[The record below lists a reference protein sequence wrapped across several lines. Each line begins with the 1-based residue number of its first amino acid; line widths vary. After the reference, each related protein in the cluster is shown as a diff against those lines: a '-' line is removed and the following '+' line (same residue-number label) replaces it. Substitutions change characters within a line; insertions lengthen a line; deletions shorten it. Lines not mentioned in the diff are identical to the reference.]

1 MKRCYFA
8 YTWDDDD
15 TELPRLLGILK
26 EMIEE
31 HSEGE
36 IEVIYDKES
45 FKTGENFKEKEN
57 LIYVSDCIIIFFSPN
72 YRKNVTV
79 EDEDKGAYREYKKIK
94 DVKSKGIASILPV
107 IVRGNKKDSI
117 TEEFDSNIA
126 DIFDIADI
134 FTKGDKKI
142 RQIYFQRING
152 LVRKIIKETN
162 VAYKKRDREFA
173 TIDDKMEALFGEAAS
188 NEELPHDCMYESDA
202 YISVLNQ
209 NRRYI
214 IGRKGSGKTT
224 FFELLE
230 KYDVDAFNNKFK
242 VLRPIDAEQINMEYA
257 YNIINAFKQDEKLFS
272 MNTRLELFWQIYTY
286 LCAIYIVCL
295 EEELCNVPDLKR
307 SKVFKEAGDVFRYEK
322 LNVEKLHTDKCHEA
336 LFISAIE
343 SFDEFFKSQLV
354 GYSHDKSYIA
364 SLVANFNVEN
374 VMKSYFG
381 ETLYKKLK
389 SAILKCK
396 KKVMIALDGFDR
408 VSEDFRKTTI
418 HLLNS
423 KDEVKIKES
432 ENRLEFESL
441 FYRSMFNVFEKLRK
455 AKSGIISKVAFC
467 IIMPQDRL
475 DQIKIDDRDFS
486 KFNFATLSW
495 DAVDLMKM
503 LVKRLEYVYGKLDE
517 DDVLEK
523 FNFIMKKYF
532 KYIPL
537 KIHIK
542 IDGKDFY
549 MPLYEYLLRIS
560 FWRPRDIIKYF
571 YEIYLANKNN
581 IGANE
586 VLSSDTIKSV
596 LYSKADDIIEQEFYA
611 EYKTVITN
619 IEDIMECFRG
629 NNIYLELDDVYEI
642 LSKQPFKTSA
652 LREFNI
658 PYNKLKMLYELSVL
672 GIWVD
677 RNTKTKLNLSN
688 QLCFNYNEGIAPIE
702 ILKGNRSFG
711 SEELKIVINPIF
723 SKKLSLIYNTKD
735 VLEDYGWKY
744 FSENHARKS
753 SIKRI

>member
-36 IEVIYDKES
+36 IEVIFDKES
-45 FKTGENFKEKEN
+45 FKTGEDFKEKEN
-57 LIYVSDCIIIFFSPN
+57 LIYVSDCIVIFFSPN
-72 YRKNVTV
+72 YKKIVSEEDENKGVIREYRKIKNV
-79 EDEDKGAYREYKKIK
+79 K
-94 DVKSKGIASILPV
+94 DKGIASILPV
-107 IVRGNKKDSI
+107 IVRGSEKNAI
-117 TEEFDSNIA
+117 TKEFKNNIA
-126 DIFDIADI
+126 DIFDINDI
-134 FTKGDKKI
+134 FTKADKKI
-142 RQIYFQRING
+142 KQKYSQRINS

-188 NEELPHDCMYESDA
+188 DEELPNGCMYKTDA

-230 KYDVDAFNNKFK
+230 KYDVDGFHKKFK

-257 YNIINAFKQDEKLFS
+257 YNIISAFEQDDKLFS
-272 MNTRLELFWQIYTY
+272 MNSRLELFWQIYTY
-286 LCAIYIVCL
+286 ICAIYIVCL
-295 EEELCNVPDLKR
+295 EEELCNVDDSER
-307 SKVFKEAGDVFRYEK
+307 AQIFREAGDVFRYKK
-322 LNVEKLHTDKCHEA
+322 LNVEKLHTDECHEA

-343 SFDEFFKSQLV
+343 TFDEFFKSQLV
-354 GYSHDKSYIA
+354 GYSHDKSYMA
-364 SLVANFNVEN
+364 SIVANFNVEN

-381 ETLYKKLK
+381 EKLYKELK
-389 SAILKCK
+389 KAILKCK
-396 KKVMIALDGFDR
+396 KKIMIALDGFDR
-408 VSEDFRKTTI
+408 VSEYFRETTI

-432 ENRLEFESL
+432 ENRLKFESL

-467 IIMPQDRL
+467 IIIPQDRL
-475 DQIKIDDRDFS
+475 DQIKENDRDFS

-495 DAVDLMKM
+495 DAVDLMNM
-503 LVKRLEYVYGKLDE
+503 LVKRLEYVYGKADGY
-517 DDVLEK
+517 DVLEK
-523 FNFIMKKYF
+523 FNFIMKKHF

-537 KIHIK
+537 EIHIK

-571 YEIYLANKNN
+571 YEIYMANKNN
-581 IGANE
+581 IGGNE
-586 VLSSDTIKSV
+586 VLSSDTIKSI

-629 NNIYLELDDVYEI
+629 KNIYLELHDVYDI
-642 LSKQPFKTSA
+642 LISQPFKTSA
-652 LREFNI
+652 LREFKI

-688 QLCFNYNEGIAPIE
+688 QLCFNYNEGMAPIE

-723 SKKLSLIYNTKD
+723 SKKLSLVYNTKD